1 MSTGE
6 AAQVTCLVSVG
17 DSPIDIS
24 WAFDEGDITSLP
36 GVSVTKLGNKAS
48 ALFIDSVQAS
58 HRGNYTCTVRN
69 PGGLVNYTASLRING
84 N

>member
-48 ALFIDSVQAS
+48 ALFIDSV
-58 HRGNYTCTVRN
+58 
-69 PGGLVNYTASLRING
+69 
-84 N
+84 